1 MTVTPDLLK
10 SHNQYYLLA
19 RWVDGELSLEPT
31 CACGNPLEE
40 DFTCT
45 ECNRECTC
53 TFIACEDPQ
62 SLAVAEKLVS
72 GNPRFRNFRTA
83 LLEK

>member
-1 MTVTPDLLK
+1 MSVTHEKLK
-10 SHNQYYLLA
+10 SLQQDYFLA
-19 RWVDGELSLEPT
+19 RWVDGELSMEPT
-31 CACGNPLEE
+31 CACGNSLAE

-45 ECNRECTC
+45 ECQRECDC

-83 LLEK
+83 LLQK